1 MAEPVIE
8 GLGMDAFERFL
19 FLRTV
24 PMLRDLPADVI
35 RVIAAHTN
43 QQTFED
49 GAHVYRAG
57 ESAGCV
63 HFVVDG
69 EIALGGHEGVIRLLG
84 PRDIVGDISA
94 MTGDTQAH
102 DGVARGTTTTL
113 EIMSG
118 DMQEVLEDHFVL
130 LRRIVE
136 NTARRVL
143 QALRQLGPQA
153 GFDQPE
159 PQGPYPKRPLDLVE
173 KMAFFRE
180 SSALYETHI
189 EAISDL
195 SLEVE
200 EVRWPAGTELW
211 EVGHA
216 ATHFLLIVHGA
227 VRCDAESP
235 EQHFVLG
242 PSDSAGAN
250 EALAGERRWF
260 RARVDKDLVALKVDV
275 DVLYDVLEDHFQM
288 AMSMLRQITIAIAR
302 LDELKA
308 KTAHARRLESPAR

>member
-1 MAEPVIE
+1 MVEPAIE

-24 PMLRDLPADVI
+24 PALRDLPADVV
-35 RVIAAHTN
+35 RVIAAHTS
-43 QQTFED
+43 QQTFDD
-49 GAHVYRAG
+49 GAHVYRSG
-57 ESAGCV
+57 QSAGCV
-63 HFVVDG
+63 HFVVNG
-69 EIALGGHEGVIRLLG
+69 EIALGGHQDAIRVLG

-94 MTGDTQAH
+94 MTGDTQVH
-102 DGVARGTTTTL
+102 DGVALGATTTL

-130 LRRIVE
+130 LRRVVE

-143 QALRQLGPQA
+143 QALRQLGPMA
-153 GFDQPE
+153 GFEQPE
-159 PQGPYPKRPLDLVE
+159 PQGAYPKRPLDLVE
-173 KMAFFRE
+173 KMAFFRQ
-180 SSALYETHI
+180 SSALHEAHI

-195 SLEVE
+195 ALEVQ
-200 EVRWPAGTELW
+200 EVRWPAGTDLW
-211 EVGHA
+211 GVGDT

-227 VRCDAESP
+227 IRCDAENP

-260 RARVDKDLVALKVDV
+260 RASVEQDLVALKVDV
-275 DVLYDVLEDHFQM
+275 DILYDVLEDHFQM
-288 AMSMLRQITIAIAR
+288 AMSMLRQITVAIGR

-308 KTAHARRLESPAR
+308 KTAHAQRLESPAP